1 MERLGG
7 TRHAGS
13 GNGSR
18 KADGRVNSGKW
29 SDPEHQLVEFK
40 RTDKRQITIKA
51 DDLEKVFRE
60 ALATGRTPV
69 FGVQLGGRNYVLESE
84 GDYREKLDLI
94 RELREQVE
102 VRREP

>member
-1 MERLGG
+1 MKRLGG

-13 GNGSR
+13 GNGDR
-18 KADGRVNSGKW
+18 KGDGRVNGSKW

-51 DDLEKVFRE
+51 ADLEKVFNE

-69 FGVQLGGRNYVLESE
+69 FGVELGGRNYVLQSE
-84 GDYREKLDLI
+84 GDYRETLDLI
-94 RELREQVE
+94 RELREAG
-102 VRREP
+102 EP